1 MKIGIF
7 GTGAYGMALA
17 SILSENKHD
26 ITMWTKFKEEK
37 DLLIKDMGNQKLLPG
52 FFLDNN
58 IKITNNINECA
69 KDKDLLVIAI
79 PAAFVTDLCSE
90 LSYVVDKDVNICIAS
105 KGIEQNSGLFVHQ
118 IVGNYID
125 SENIAVISGPSF
137 AVDVV
142 TKKPIGLTLATTSIN
157 AKNVVNKAFRNDY
170 VKLRHTNDIIGT
182 EICGSIKNVIALAS
196 GILGGL
202 NASDSTRAMFIT
214 ESIHDIEEIIDAF
227 DGDRRTVLSF
237 AGFGDLLLTCT
248 STTSRNYSYGKLVG
262 ERKSK
267 EELDNYVKNTTV
279 EGYYTL
285 ESIYQLLND
294 KNVSIPIID
303 LIYNIIKNDKNP
315 KELLTFLVTKV

>member
-17 SILSENKHD
+17 SILSENKYD

-37 DLLIKDMGNQKLLPG
+37 DLLIKDRGNQKLLPG

-196 GILGGL
+196 GILEGL

-214 ESIHDIEEIIDAF
+214 ESIHDIEEIINAF

>member
-37 DLLIKDMGNQKLLPG
+37 DLLIKDRGNQKLLPG

-196 GILGGL
+196 GILEGL

-294 KNVSIPIID
+294 KNVSIPVIN
-303 LIYNIIKNDKNP
+303 LIYSIIKEGANP
-315 KELLTFLVTKV
+315 NELLTFLVTKL

>member
-26 ITMWTKFKEEK
+26 ITMWTKFQEEK
-37 DLLIKDMGNQKLLPG
+37 DLLIKDRGNQKLLPG

-142 TKKPIGLTLATTSIN
+142 TKKPIGLTLAATSIN

-196 GILGGL
+196 GILEGL

-214 ESIHDIEEIIDAF
+214 ESIHDIEEIINAF

-294 KNVSIPIID
+294 KNVSIPVIN
-303 LIYNIIKNDKNP
+303 LIYSIIKEGANP
-315 KELLTFLVTKV
+315 NELLTFLVTKL

>member
-1 MKIGIF
+1 MKISIL
-7 GTGAYGMALA
+7 GTGAFGMALA
-17 SILSENKHD
+17 NVFHDNKCSIK
-26 ITMWTKFKEEK
+26 MWTNNEDEMNMLLSKRKSDKIDYDIPSDIVISTDMEEVVN
-37 DLLIKDMGNQKLLPG
+37 DTDIIIMAVP
-52 FFLDNN
+52 
-58 IKITNNINECA
+58 A
-69 KDKDLLVIAI
+69 K
-79 PAAFVTDLCSE
+79 
-90 LSYVVDKDVNICIAS
+90 YVGDTSKVLNKYYKKSQVICIAS
-105 KGIEQNSGLFVHQ
+105 KGIEQNSCLFLYDV
-118 IVGNYID
+118 IRN
-125 SENIAVISGPSF
+125 NINTPNIGVISGGTF
-137 AVDVV
+137 AVDIIKKVPV
-142 TKKPIGLTLATTSIN
+142 GFSLASRSNYSNEIITKAME
-157 AKNVVNKAFRNDY
+157 NDY
-170 VKLRHTNDIIGT
+170 VKLRHTRDIIGT

>member
-37 DLLIKDMGNQKLLPG
+37 DLLIKDRGNQKLLPG

-202 NASDSTRAMFIT
+202 NASDSTRALFIT

>member
-17 SILSENKHD
+17 SILSENKYD

-37 DLLIKDMGNQKLLPG
+37 DLLIKDRGNQKLLPG

-294 KNVSIPIID
+294 KNVSIPVIN
-303 LIYNIIKNDKNP
+303 LIYSIIKEGANP
-315 KELLTFLVTKV
+315 NELLTFLVTKL

>member
-26 ITMWTKFKEEK
+26 ITMWTKFQEEK
-37 DLLIKDMGNQKLLPG
+37 DLLIKDRGNQKLLPG
-52 FFLDNN
+52 FFLDDR
-58 IKITNNINECA
+58 IKITTNINECA
-69 KDKDLLVIAI
+69 KDKDLLVIVI
-79 PAAFVTDLCSE
+79 PAAFIADLCSE
-90 LSYVVDKDVNICIAS
+90 LSHVVDKNVNICIAS
-105 KGIEQNSGLFVHQ
+105 KGIEQNSGLFIHE
-118 IVGNYID
+118 IVGKFID

-142 TKKPIGLTLATTSIN
+142 TKKPMGLTLATTSII
-157 AKNVVNKAFRNDY
+157 AKKVVNEAFSNYY

-196 GILGGL
+196 GILEGL

-214 ESIHDIEEIIDAF
+214 ESIHDIEEIINAF
-227 DGDRRTVLSF
+227 EGDRRTVLSF
-237 AGFGDLLLTCT
+237 AGFGDLILTCT

-285 ESIYQLLND
+285 ESIYQLLKY
-294 KNVSIPIID
+294 KNVSIPVIN
-303 LIYNIIKNDKNP
+303 LIYSIIKEGADPN
-315 KELLTFLVTKV
+315 ELLTFLVTKL

>member
-7 GTGAYGMALA
+7 GKGAYGMALA

-26 ITMWTKFKEEK
+26 ITMWTKFQEEK
-37 DLLIKDMGNQKLLPG
+37 DLLIKDRGNQKLLPG

-142 TKKPIGLTLATTSIN
+142 TKKPIGLTLAATSIN

-196 GILGGL
+196 GILEGL

-214 ESIHDIEEIIDAF
+214 ESIHDIEEIINAF

-294 KNVSIPIID
+294 KNVSIPVIN
-303 LIYNIIKNDKNP
+303 LIYSIIKEGANP
-315 KELLTFLVTKV
+315 NELLTFLVTKL

>member
-37 DLLIKDMGNQKLLPG
+37 DLLIKDRGNQKLLPG

-196 GILGGL
+196 GILEGL

-248 STTSRNYSYGKLVG
+248 SITSRNYSYGKLVG

-294 KNVSIPIID
+294 KNVSIPVIN
-303 LIYNIIKNDKNP
+303 LIYSIIKEGANP
-315 KELLTFLVTKV
+315 NELLTFLVTKL

>member
-137 AVDVV
+137 AVDVI

-157 AKNVVNKAFRNDY
+157 AKNIVNKAFRNDY

>member
-37 DLLIKDMGNQKLLPG
+37 DLLIKDRGNQKLLPG

-69 KDKDLLVIAI
+69 KEKDLLVIAI

-125 SENIAVISGPSF
+125 SENKNYGIKIENALPTLQYYGKYAYIKVPSQ
-137 AVDVV
+137 
-142 TKKPIGLTLATTSIN
+142 
-157 AKNVVNKAFRNDY
+157 
-170 VKLRHTNDIIGT
+170 
-182 EICGSIKNVIALAS
+182 
-196 GILGGL
+196 
-202 NASDSTRAMFIT
+202 IT
-214 ESIHDIEEIIDAF
+214 ES
-227 DGDRRTVLSF
+227 
-237 AGFGDLLLTCT
+237 
-248 STTSRNYSYGKLVG
+248 
-262 ERKSK
+262 
-267 EELDNYVKNTTV
+267 
-279 EGYYTL
+279 
-285 ESIYQLLND
+285 ESIEL
-294 KNVSIPIID
+294 IITVRNNQYKYK
-303 LIYNIIKNDKNP
+303 LK
-315 KELLTFLVTKV
+315 

>member
-17 SILSENKHD
+17 SILSENKYD

-37 DLLIKDMGNQKLLPG
+37 DFLIRDMGNQKLLPG

>member
-17 SILSENKHD
+17 SILSENKYD

-37 DLLIKDMGNQKLLPG
+37 DLLIKDRGNQKLLPG

-196 GILGGL
+196 GILEGL

-294 KNVSIPIID
+294 KNVSIPVIN
-303 LIYNIIKNDKNP
+303 LIYSIIKEGANP
-315 KELLTFLVTKV
+315 NELLTFLVTKL

>member
-1 MKIGIF
+1 
-7 GTGAYGMALA
+7 
-17 SILSENKHD
+17 
-26 ITMWTKFKEEK
+26 
-37 DLLIKDMGNQKLLPG
+37 
-52 FFLDNN
+52 
-58 IKITNNINECA
+58 
-69 KDKDLLVIAI
+69 
-79 PAAFVTDLCSE
+79 
-90 LSYVVDKDVNICIAS
+90 
-105 KGIEQNSGLFVHQ
+105 
-118 IVGNYID
+118 
-125 SENIAVISGPSF
+125 
-137 AVDVV
+137 
-142 TKKPIGLTLATTSIN
+142 
-157 AKNVVNKAFRNDY
+157 
-170 VKLRHTNDIIGT
+170 
-182 EICGSIKNVIALAS
+182 
-196 GILGGL
+196 
-202 NASDSTRAMFIT
+202 MFIT